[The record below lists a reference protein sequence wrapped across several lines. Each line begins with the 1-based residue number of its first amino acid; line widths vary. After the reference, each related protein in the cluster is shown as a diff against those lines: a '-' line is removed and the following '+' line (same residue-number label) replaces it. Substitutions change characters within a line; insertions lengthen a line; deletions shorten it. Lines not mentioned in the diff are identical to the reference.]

1 MRCIVYYF
9 IFIVSIVTIV
19 TIDTISPIY
28 VFLFFCL
35 KKVQKKESHSRL
47 SNSLR

>member
-19 TIDTISPIY
+19 TIATISPIY
-28 VFLFFCL
+28 ALLFFCF
-35 KKVQKKESHSRL
+35 KKAQKKRVTL
-47 SNSLR
+47 V